1 MTLITMD
8 ENSSSQRAQLQMRRL
23 PASLVNAFMLNLAL
37 LLTLLLLLLK
47 KLFPEIALSGQTLS
61 ETGQTLSETGQTL
74 SETGQTLSETGQT
87 LSVTGQKEVRR
98 QGGFEAQQG
107 DLVLELAKV

>member
-1 MTLITMD
+1 
-8 ENSSSQRAQLQMRRL
+8 MRRL
-23 PASLVNAFMLNLAL
+23 PASLVNVFMLNLAL

-61 ETGQTLSETGQTL
+61 ETGQTLSETGQT
-74 SETGQTLSETGQT
+74 
-87 LSVTGQKEVRR
+87 EVRR
-98 QGGFEAQQG
+98 PGGFEDQRG

>member
-1 MTLITMD
+1 MD

-23 PASLVNAFMLNLAL
+23 PASLVNVFMLNLAL

-47 KLFPEIALSGQTLS
+47 KLFPEIAL
-61 ETGQTLSETGQTL
+61 TGQTLSVSEQTL

>member
-1 MTLITMD
+1 MD

-23 PASLVNAFMLNLAL
+23 PASLVNVFMLNLAL

-47 KLFPEIALSGQTLS
+47 KLFPEFVL
-61 ETGQTLSETGQTL
+61 TGKVG
-74 SETGQTLSETGQT
+74 
-87 LSVTGQKEVRR
+87 VRR
-98 QGGFEAQQG
+98 PGGFEDQRG

>member
-1 MTLITMD
+1 MD

-23 PASLVNAFMLNLAL
+23 PASLVNVFMLNLAL

-47 KLFPEIALSGQTLS
+47 KLFPEIAL
-61 ETGQTLSETGQTL
+61 TGQTLSV
-74 SETGQTLSETGQT
+74 SEQTLSETGQT